1 MIDQYL
7 ELIRQ
12 YPDYIL
18 MALAFVVLI
27 ALMLFVWRRAGLA
40 GRAGDENRNLAKQ
53 LEEQMLIAKNLASE
67 LRENHG
73 QLAGLQ
79 ALEPQRELQA
89 AELVQAREA
98 LAKWQ
103 AENARLHEELR
114 QQKLA
119 SETNAE
125 LLTKTGDDLRAEFKL
140 LAGQVMETHGEQF
153 EKSNAERLAQTLAP
167 LKDHIGKFEIE
178 LRSVHE
184 AAGKDRAAL
193 KSEIETLTKRSLEV
207 STEAHN
213 LTQALKGDQQKQGA
227 WGEMVLASILERSGL
242 REGEEFETQAHHRSD
257 EGRSLRP
264 DVVVNLPGGRRLV
277 VDSKVSLV
285 AYERAVAAEN
295 DTARLVDM
303 KAHVTSVKTHI
314 DTLSAKKYHQLDD
327 GSVDYVIMFMPIES
341 AFSEAVRANPDLA
354 LYAAEKNVVIAS
366 PTNLMVAL
374 KTVENL
380 WSVER
385 RNKNALEIARQAGT
399 LYDKFAGFIENL
411 EDVGYRLEQA
421 QAAQDE
427 AMKKLTTG
435 RGNLTDKVE
444 TLKKLGAK
452 TEKQISVEFDSV
464 QSAALDDD
472 SDVSEG

>member
-1 MIDQYL
+1 
-7 ELIRQ
+7 
-12 YPDYIL
+12 
-18 MALAFVVLI
+18 MALGGMALI
-27 ALMLFVWRRAGLA
+27 ALMLFIWRRAGAL
-40 GRAGDENRNLAKQ
+40 GRAADENRNLAKQ
-53 LEEQMLIAKNLASE
+53 LDDQTLIAKNLALE

-79 ALEPQRELQA
+79 ALEPQRLAQV
-89 AELVQAREA
+89 AELAQAREA

-103 AENARLHEELR
+103 AEDARLREELH

-119 SETNAE
+119 AESNAE
-125 LLTKTGDDLRAEFKL
+125 LLAKTGEDLRAEFKL
-140 LAGQVMETHGEQF
+140 LAGQVLETHGEKF
-153 EKSNAERLAQTLAP
+153 EKTNAERLAQTLAP
-167 LKDHIGKFEIE
+167 LKDHIGKFEVE
-178 LRSVHE
+178 LRNVHE
-184 AAGKDRAAL
+184 SAGKDRAAL
-193 KSEIETLTKRSLEV
+193 KSEIEMLTKRSLEV

-242 REGEEFETQAHHRSD
+242 REGHEFETQAHHRSD

-264 DVVVNLPGGRRLV
+264 DVVIHLPGGRRLV

-285 AYERAVAAEN
+285 AYERAVMAKN
-295 DTARLVDM
+295 DTARAVDM

-399 LYDKFAGFIENL
+399 LYDKFSGFIENL
-411 EDVGYRLEQA
+411 EEVGYRLGQA
-421 QAAQDE
+421 QDAQDK

-452 TEKQISVEFDSV
+452 TEKQISIEFE
-464 QSAALDDD
+464 
-472 SDVSEG
+472 SENNEAKPVRG

>member
-1 MIDQYL
+1 MIEQYL
-7 ELIRQ
+7 QQIRQ
-12 YPDYIL
+12 YPDWIL
-18 MALAFVVLI
+18 IALGGMALI
-27 ALMLFVWRRAGLA
+27 ALMLLIWRRAGAL
-40 GRAGDENRNLAKQ
+40 GRAGDENRNLARQ
-53 LEEQMLIAKNLASE
+53 LEEQSAISAELTLE
-67 LRENHG
+67 LRAAHT

-79 ALEPQRELQA
+79 ALEPQRKKQAGEL
-89 AELVQAREA
+89 EKAREV

-103 AENARLHEELR
+103 AENARLHEELH

-140 LAGQVMETHGEQF
+140 LAGQVLETHGQQF
-153 EKSNAERLAQTLAP
+153 EKTNAERLAQTLAP
-167 LKDHIGKFEIE
+167 LKDHIGKFELE
-178 LRSVHE
+178 LRNVHE
-184 AAGKDRAAL
+184 SAGKDRAAL
-193 KSEIETLTKRSLEV
+193 KAEIEMLTKRSLEV

-242 REGEEFETQAHHRSD
+242 REGEEYEIQVHHRDD
-257 EGRSLRP
+257 EGKAFRP

-285 AYERAVAAEN
+285 AYERAVTADN
-295 DTARLVDM
+295 DRAQMLDM
-303 KAHVTSVKTHI
+303 KAHVASVKTHI
-314 DTLSAKKYHQLDD
+314 DTLSAKKYHSFDD

-341 AFSEAVRANPDLA
+341 AFSEAVRLDPKLV
-354 LYAAEKNVVIAS
+354 LYAADRQVVIAS
-366 PTNLMVAL
+366 PTNLMLAL

-411 EDVGYRLEQA
+411 EDVGYRLGQA
-421 QAAQDE
+421 QKAQDE
-427 AMKKLTTG
+427 AMKKLTSG

-452 TEKQISVEFDSV
+452 TEKQISVEFDSG
-464 QSAALDDD
+464 QSVALADD
-472 SDVSEG
+472 SGVSKG

>member
-7 ELIRQ
+7 EQIRQ
-12 YPDYIL
+12 YPDFIL
-18 MALAFVVLI
+18 MALAFVMLV
-27 ALMLFVWRRAGLA
+27 ALMLFIWRRAGPL
-40 GRAGDENRNLAKQ
+40 GRAADENRNLARQ
-53 LEEQMLIAKNLASE
+53 LQEQSSISENLNLE
-67 LRENHG
+67 LRNTHTR
-73 QLAGLQ
+73 LAGLL
-79 ALEPQRELQA
+79 ALEPQREAQA
-89 AELVQAREA
+89 AELAQAREA

-103 AENARLHEELR
+103 AENARLNEELR

-119 SETNAE
+119 AETNAE

-140 LAGQVMETHGEQF
+140 LAGQVLETHGEQF

-167 LKDHIGKFEIE
+167 LKDHIGKFEVE
-178 LRSVHE
+178 LRNVHE
-184 AAGKDRAAL
+184 SAGKDRAAL
-193 KSEIETLTKRSLEV
+193 KTEIEMLTKRSLEV

-242 REGEEFETQAHHRSD
+242 REGEEYEIQVHHRD
-257 EGRSLRP
+257 ADGNAFRP

-285 AYERAVAAEN
+285 AYERAVNAESE
-295 DTARLVDM
+295 TARGLDM
-303 KAHVTSVKTHI
+303 KAHVAAIKSKI
-314 DTLSAKKYHQLDD
+314 DDLSSKKYHQFDD

-341 AFSEAVRANPDLA
+341 AFSEAVRNDPKLV
-354 LYAAEKNVVIAS
+354 LYAADRQVVIAS
-366 PTNLMVAL
+366 PTNLMLAL

-411 EDVGYRLEQA
+411 EDVGYRLGQA
-421 QAAQDE
+421 QAAQDA

-452 TEKQISVEFDSV
+452 TEKQISVEFESE
-464 QSAALDDD
+464 DDEAVKPA
-472 SDVSEG
+472 SLPQ